1 MSTVKVDKV
10 ALGHVS
16 LPVIR
21 FTLVNIDFTNAA
33 YWLSCIYHWQYTEQ
47 MLKVLQSKPYTMAV
61 IEKYTLK
68 HPISYCCYCQ
78 LWQ

>member
-16 LPVIR
+16 LTVIR

-33 YWLSCIYHWQYTEQ
+33 Y
-47 MLKVLQSKPYTMAV
+47 
-61 IEKYTLK
+61 
-68 HPISYCCYCQ
+68 
-78 LWQ
+78 